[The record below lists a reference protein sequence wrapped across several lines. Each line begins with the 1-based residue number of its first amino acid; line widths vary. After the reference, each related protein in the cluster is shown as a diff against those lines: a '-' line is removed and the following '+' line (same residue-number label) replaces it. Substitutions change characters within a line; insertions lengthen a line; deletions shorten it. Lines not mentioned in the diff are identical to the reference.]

1 MKRRQLFEFGDQSW
15 YPQFLKDMLTDYLNF
30 VIKRFKLHQPVIPL
44 LADLLKESKESRII
58 DLCSGGGGGMVD
70 IGKMLQEAYK
80 EDFTITLTD
89 KYPNLPAFE
98 KIAGEAEGKIDYL
111 ETSVSAH
118 TLPENLQGLRT
129 IFNAFHHFPP
139 PYAKDV
145 LRDAVEKNN
154 PIAIFEIMER
164 KFANI
169 FPPLVFIPVFVLLFT
184 PFIRPFKI
192 SRLIFTYLIPIV
204 PLSIT
209 WDGIVSA
216 LRSYKPEELLAI
228 AEEAGGGKYRWKAG
242 LVAGTGP
249 NSVTYL
255 TGVPLSQ
262 NSN

>member
-1 MKRRQLFEFGDQSW
+1 MKRRHLFEFGDQIW

-58 DLCSGGGGGMVD
+58 DLCSGAGGGMVD
-70 IGKMLQEAYK
+70 IDKMLREAYG

-89 KYPNLPAFE
+89 IYPNLPAFE
-98 KIAGEAEGKIDYL
+98 KIAGETAGKIDYL
-111 ETSVSAH
+111 ERSVPAH
-118 TLPENLQGLRT
+118 DLPEDLHGLRT

-139 PYAKDV
+139 SYAKDV
-145 LRDAVEKNN
+145 LADAVEKNS

-164 KFANI
+164 KFANLL
-169 FPPLVFIPVFVLLFT
+169 PPIVFIPIFVLLFT

-204 PLSIT
+204 PISIT

-216 LRSYKPEELLAI
+216 LRSYKPKELLAI
-228 AEEAGGGKYRWKAG
+228 AEEAGGEKYRWKAG
-242 LVAGTGP
+242 MVSGTGP
-249 NSVTYL
+249 NNITYL
-255 TGVPLSQ
+255 TGVPQSQ
-262 NSN
+262 NQN